1 MKQALMLLYFL
12 VISGALVA
20 QSVTVKGKLVSESD
34 KNELPYATVSVAE
47 EAAPT
52 HSIKKMA
59 TKQMVLS
66 QPRFPPEHT
75 SSASITWE

>member
-34 KNELPYATVSVAE
+34 KNELPYATV
-47 EAAPT
+47 
-52 HSIKKMA
+52 
-59 TKQMVLS
+59 
-66 QPRFPPEHT
+66 
-75 SSASITWE
+75 